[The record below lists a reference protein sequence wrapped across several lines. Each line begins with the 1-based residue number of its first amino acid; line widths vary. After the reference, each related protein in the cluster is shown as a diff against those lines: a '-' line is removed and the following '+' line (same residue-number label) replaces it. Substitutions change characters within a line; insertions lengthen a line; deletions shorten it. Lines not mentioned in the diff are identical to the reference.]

1 MSFKITNISP
11 RKTVMKG
18 PQTISVPVNKKPISK
33 IVNTPDYKVS
43 NGTLLIVRGTDE
55 SIITLNSVDNHM
67 IIVKSLT
74 TVLVRPDIGKI
85 DEEWDELMMEK
96 GSCVQLFF
104 VDDNWYILSSDGLKM
119 D

>member
-1 MSFKITNISP
+1 
-11 RKTVMKG
+11 MKG
-18 PQTISVPVNKKPISK
+18 PQHISVPVNKKPVSKVIS
-33 IVNTPDYKVS
+33 TPNYKVS
-43 NGTLLIVRGTDE
+43 NETLLIVRGTNE
-55 SIITLNSVDNHM
+55 STITLNSVDNHM

-74 TVLVRPDIGKI
+74 TVLVKPDIGKI

-104 VDDNWYILSSDGLKM
+104 VDDNWYILSSDGLKI

>member
-18 PQTISVPVNKKPISK
+18 PQTISIPVNKKPVSK
-33 IVNTPDYKVS
+33 IITTPEYKVS
-43 NGTLLIVRGTDE
+43 NETLLIVRGDQE
-55 SIITLNSVDNHM
+55 STITLNSFDNHM

-74 TVLVRPDIGKI
+74 TVLVKPDIGKI
-85 DEEWDELMMEK
+85 DEEWDELVMEK

-104 VDDNWYILSSDGLKM
+104 VDGNWYILSSDGLKM
-119 D
+119 G

>member
-1 MSFKITNISP
+1 
-11 RKTVMKG
+11 
-18 PQTISVPVNKKPISK
+18 
-33 IVNTPDYKVS
+33 
-43 NGTLLIVRGTDE
+43 
-55 SIITLNSVDNHM
+55 M

-74 TVLVRPDIGKI
+74 TVLVKPDIGKI

-104 VDDNWYILSSDGLKM
+104 VDDNWYILSSDGLKI

>member
-11 RKTVMKG
+11 RKTVMRG
-18 PQTISVPVNKKPISK
+18 PQTISVPVNKKPVSK
-33 IVNTPDYKVS
+33 VVDTPEYKVS
-43 NGTLLIVRGTDE
+43 NETLLIVRGTQE
-55 SIITLNSVDNHM
+55 STITLNSVDNHM

-74 TVLVRPDIGKI
+74 TVLVKPDIGKI

-104 VDDNWYILSSDGLKM
+104 VDDNWYILSSDGLKI

>member
-43 NGTLLIVRGTDE
+43 NETLLIVRGTDE

-104 VDDNWYILSSDGLKM
+104 VDGNWYILSSDGLKM